1 MKLKDLERD
10 ISLVEKSIN
19 QMECINQDVVRMENQ
34 VEHVRDD
41 MLKELHNLER
51 NASLSLQEDMA
62 PN

>member
-1 MKLKDLERD
+1 LKLKDLERD